1 MMNKKIFR
9 DQRLRDSRKNKETY
23 RVVWFAPQLCCAE
36 LQELLQQVSTDT
48 QREEGY
54 IKPLACAVGIESLV

>member
-23 RVVWFAPQLCCAE
+23 RVVWFALQLCCAE

-54 IKPLACAVGIESLV
+54 INLSLVRLV

>member
-9 DQRLRDSRKNKETY
+9 DQRLRDTRKNKETY
-23 RVVWFAPQLCCAE
+23 PVVWFAPQLCCAE

-54 IKPLACAVGIESLV
+54 INLSLVRLV